1 MGSVIVQFVVDKDGQ
16 VTNPKALRNP
26 CPGCGAA
33 ALAAVEAM
41 NEQGIRF
48 VPGKQGGRAVRV
60 RYHLP
65 IKINLQ

>member
-1 MGSVIVQFVVDKDGQ
+1 
-16 VTNPKALRNP
+16 
-26 CPGCGAA
+26 
-33 ALAAVEAM
+33 M